1 MRASQVGQTRARAAE
16 PIIEDIAATGLST
29 LAYGGTFG
37 TVRHER
43 VGANGRA
50 PDRVLEQLH
59 ISLHWHM
66 LVPESKRLPSY
77 TVQGQEKA
85 ISAALAASPVST
97 MIHTVFVERHH
108 GTDRH
113 RNGRKIRKTLSFSKD
128 WQVHS
133 AVTSCTMDSYN
144 FCWPVRTLRIGP
156 PEGGWQ
162 PRPSAMAAGLVD
174 HRWSLTEWLTFSVVQ
189 LK

>member
-1 MRASQVGQTRARAAE
+1 
-16 PIIEDIAATGLST
+16 
-29 LAYGGTFG
+29 
-37 TVRHER
+37 
-43 VGANGRA
+43 
-50 PDRVLEQLH
+50 
-59 ISLHWHM
+59 
-66 LVPESKRLPSY
+66 
-77 TVQGQEKA
+77 
-85 ISAALAASPVST
+85 

-162 PRPSAMAAGLVD
+162 PRTSAMAAGLVD